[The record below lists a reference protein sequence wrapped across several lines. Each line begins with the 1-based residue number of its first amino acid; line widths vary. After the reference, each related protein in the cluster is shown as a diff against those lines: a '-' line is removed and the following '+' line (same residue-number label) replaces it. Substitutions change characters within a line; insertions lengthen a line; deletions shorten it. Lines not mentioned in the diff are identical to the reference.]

1 MYNGTGSLE
10 NSRKF
15 LIKLNTCLN
24 YDPAILLLG
33 RYSKTEYYSQIY
45 NDVHRSFI
53 HYSQKPE
60 TQMPI
65 ERRTAKQTAAYSIHR
80 KKHSHEKN

>member
-15 LIKLNTCLN
+15 LINTCLTYN
-24 YDPAILLLG
+24 PAILLLG
-33 RYSKTEYYSQIY
+33 RYSKTEFYSQIY

-65 ERRTAKQTAAYSIHR
+65 KRRIAEETAVYSIHR
-80 KKHSHEKN
+80 MKQS